1 MRGVGA
7 HMHRCHFL
15 LWPEAVAVCAGVP
28 IRLDLAIGFGKGVV
42 FCEHFFELNRSCGLN
57 LDCLL
62 ARGHL
67 TWMAEGGRRPAIV
80 EKEGVGEGPHI
91 GWQYFK
97 RRREDDDESDTGAGG
112 SRSSGPAL
120 PGN

>member
-1 MRGVGA
+1 
-7 HMHRCHFL
+7 MHRCHVL
-15 LWPEAVAVCAGVP
+15 LWPEAVAVCAGVSR
-28 IRLDLAIGFGKGVV
+28 RLDLAIGFGKGVTV
-42 FCEHFFELNRSCGLN
+42 YCDEHFFELNRSCGLN
-57 LDCLL
+57 LDSLL

-67 TWMAEGGRRPAIV
+67 TWMAEGGRRPVIV

-97 RRREDDDESDTGAGG
+97 GHRDESDTGAGG